1 MGLLATALF
10 LKDPY
15 VVNCKTL
22 NSEDD
27 EDDNDILLCLKNTH
41 RTIFYKYFHLHFPL
55 KWRKMEHTG

>member
-1 MGLLATALF
+1 MGLLAHGTI

-27 EDDNDILLCLKNTH
+27 EDDNDILLCLKA
-41 RTIFYKYFHLHFPL
+41 
-55 KWRKMEHTG
+55 